1 VLGALVGEIVVE
13 DLGDGL
19 LVGEGDKLLVLGDVF
34 PIVDEEGLE
43 MVGDR
48 NLNRWAAVEGV
59 LLETRISITV
69 ATMVAT
75 KRRPVRR
82 R

>member
-1 VLGALVGEIVVE
+1 MLGALVGEIVVE